1 MAIILTSSLPPF
13 AHRGYFC
20 LLRGKPGGTT
30 LPQIFELLTLVP
42 PEMKSTIITKK
53 EFVHLEEKLCQS
65 EVTRPGYTG
74 TEPQPAKKSS
84 LSAHGLSRGSLS
96 WRSSSSPTRNFCH
109 YHTDGQD
116 PCHHKRHEAPPV
128 HQLQH
133 LLPNVDRVQ
142 GLLLRGQAEV
152 LRQSVNLVLE
162 EEVIWIFWKTTFSKV
177 SRDIFLRKKYWGD
190 HLLP

>member
-20 LLRGKPGGTT
+20 LLRGKPGDTT

-84 LSAHGLSRGSLS
+84 LFALGSSRCSLS
-96 WRSSSSPTRNFCH
+96 SH
-109 YHTDGQD
+109 
-116 PCHHKRHEAPPV
+116 
-128 HQLQH
+128 
-133 LLPNVDRVQ
+133 
-142 GLLLRGQAEV
+142 
-152 LRQSVNLVLE
+152 
-162 EEVIWIFWKTTFSKV
+162 
-177 SRDIFLRKKYWGD
+177 
-190 HLLP
+190 